1 MTTLMINIDTQTENT
16 LRELSARDGSEVS
29 EIAARLLSRAVRASR
44 LRPAYDAEALKA
56 VYAPFAEQDLALAE
70 SAIDER
76 AHLLQEEDK
85 EMAL

>member
-1 MTTLMINIDTQTENT
+1 MTTLMIVIDTQTEST

-44 LRPAYDAEALKA
+44 PRPVYDADALKA
-56 VYAPFAEQDLALAE
+56 AYAPFAEQDLALAE

-76 AHLLQEEDK
+76 AALLQEEDK
-85 EMAL
+85 EEVL